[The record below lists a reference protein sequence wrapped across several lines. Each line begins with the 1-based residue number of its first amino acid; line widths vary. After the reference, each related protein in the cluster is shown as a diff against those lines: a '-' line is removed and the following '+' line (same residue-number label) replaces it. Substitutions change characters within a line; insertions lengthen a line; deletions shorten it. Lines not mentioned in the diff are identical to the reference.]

1 MMRGFFAALVFASLM
16 LASVSVRAETPEP
29 LSATTIIGRMLSR
42 NPSLES
48 YRARVHVNIRMQNFP
63 FLAPKLEGTSYFKRP
78 DNYEVVFDRVPSYA
92 KGFSKLFNDVGD
104 PAAWQKDQYVTY
116 SGTTMLGGRP
126 MLVLTMTK
134 KIHSSILDHTTAF
147 VDPSNYELVRM
158 EWHYTSGGVIAMS
171 QAYRNEGGYDVIS
184 AQHATIDIPHI
195 RAVAD
200 SYFATYRTNIAVS
213 GAVFEHP

>member
-1 MMRGFFAALVFASLM
+1 MKRSIAALALFTTILLGSPASAGTPPVLGASTIIERM
-16 LASVSVRAETPEP
+16 LA
-29 LSATTIIGRMLSR
+29 R
-42 NPSLES
+42 NPTLDT
-48 YRARVHVNIRMQNFP
+48 YRARVHVDVRMLNFP

-78 DNYEVVFDRVPSYA
+78 NNYEVVFDRVPAYA

-116 SGTTMLGGRP
+116 SGVEKLGGRP

-147 VDPSNYELVRM
+147 VDPKNYELDRM
-158 EWHYTSGGVIAMS
+158 EWHYTSGGVIVMS
-171 QAYRNEGGYDVIS
+171 QAFRREGGYDVIS
-184 AQHATIDIPHI
+184 GQHATIDIPHV

-200 SYFATYRTNIAVS
+200 SIFSTYHTNIAVDS
-213 GAVFEHP
+213 SVFASR